1 MRSHEKLIYGIS
13 IARLCQRYDTYHCQ
27 DKINDVALNIFIDV
41 TLIYVFWTNLLNT
54 ENTSFFQG
62 YKMFHRI
69 LLAVDGSVK
78 NRAAVSK
85 ALSMAK
91 ESGGT
96 VTAVFVEDIGY
107 RLVPVYYSIAQID
120 ETAQKVFSFVRSEA
134 ESMGVEVDY
143 KVAIGHAAKD
153 IAMLS
158 RDYDAVV
165 CGTRGHTGVKR
176 LVLGSVSGYLAKN
189 SNGTTVVVNG

>member
-1 MRSHEKLIYGIS
+1 M
-13 IARLCQRYDTYHCQ
+13 
-27 DKINDVALNIFIDV
+27 
-41 TLIYVFWTNLLNT
+41 
-54 ENTSFFQG
+54 FQ
-62 YKMFHRI
+62 KI

-78 NRAAVSK
+78 NRSAVSK

-91 ESGGT
+91 ESGGK

-107 RLVPVYYSIAQID
+107 RLVPTYYSIAEID

-134 ESMGVEVDY
+134 EAMEVEVDY

-158 RDYDAVV
+158 RDYDVVV
-165 CGTRGHTGVKR
+165 CGTRGQSGVKR
-176 LVLGSVSGYLAKN
+176 MVFGSVSDYLTKN
-189 SNGTTVVVNG
+189 ASGTTVIVNN

>member
-1 MRSHEKLIYGIS
+1 M
-13 IARLCQRYDTYHCQ
+13 
-27 DKINDVALNIFIDV
+27 
-41 TLIYVFWTNLLNT
+41 
-54 ENTSFFQG
+54 FQ
-62 YKMFHRI
+62 KI

-91 ESGGT
+91 ESGGK

-107 RLVPVYYSIAQID
+107 RLVPTYYSIAEID

-134 ESMGVEVDY
+134 ASMGVDVDY

-153 IAMLS
+153 IANLS
-158 RDYDAVV
+158 RDYDVVV
-165 CGTRGHTGVKR
+165 CGTRGQSGVKR
-176 LVLGSVSGYLAKN
+176 MVYGSVSEYLTKN
-189 SNGTTVVVNG
+189 ASGTTVIVSD